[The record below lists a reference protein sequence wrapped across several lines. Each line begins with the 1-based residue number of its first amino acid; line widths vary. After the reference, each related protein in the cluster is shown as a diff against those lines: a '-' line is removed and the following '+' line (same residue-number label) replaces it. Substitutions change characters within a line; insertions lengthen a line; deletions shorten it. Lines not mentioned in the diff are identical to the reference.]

1 MKVTTNRTR
10 NGAKNIAPN
19 FILHIPSPI
28 NALVSEIAPFLPSL
42 FPTPAGKTD
51 VRHIPQLS
59 PIRYSEA
66 DCGIAG
72 SGFESRAVNPKC
84 LGVCGPPFDRDRRN
98 AYPGSMCLLLLVL
111 HI

>member
-1 MKVTTNRTR
+1 MKATTNRTR

-42 FPTPAGKTD
+42 FPTPARKTD

-59 PIRYSEA
+59 VLPLGIR
-66 DCGIAG
+66 
-72 SGFESRAVNPKC
+72 R
-84 LGVCGPPFDRDRRN
+84 
-98 AYPGSMCLLLLVL
+98 LLLYFSMA
-111 HI
+111 